1 MPSILVIG
9 SINMDQHMV
18 LPRFPV
24 SGETVMGKALSY
36 SPGGKGGNAAIAAR
50 RLGAQVRFAGCVGR
64 DGFGD
69 TLRRT
74 LCDEDV
80 DCSLLRTTD
89 QAPTGLAPI
98 LVEDGGLNR
107 IIVFPGANM
116 CIRQEDVP
124 AMFQEKVDAV
134 MMQLEIPQEV
144 ILAAGREA
152 KKRGIPVVLDAGP
165 AQDFPVESLESL
177 FILSPNETE
186 TTALTGLPVD
196 TDQQV
201 RAAAAA
207 LQARSGAPYIV
218 LKLGARGAYVLGQ
231 GADAFVPAFPVQA
244 VDPTAAGDT
253 FTGAMTIEYLRSG
266 NILQAVTTAC
276 AAGALCA
283 TRMGAQISL
292 PTMEE
297 VRAFLEE
304 RGAHR
309 S

>member
-1 MPSILVIG
+1 M
-9 SINMDQHMV
+9 
-18 LPRFPV
+18 
-24 SGETVMGKALSY
+24 
-36 SPGGKGGNAAIAAR
+36 
-50 RLGAQVRFAGCVGR
+50 
-64 DGFGD
+64 
-69 TLRRT
+69 
-74 LCDEDV
+74 
-80 DCSLLRTTD
+80 
-89 QAPTGLAPI
+89 
-98 LVEDGGLNR
+98 
-107 IIVFPGANM
+107 
-116 CIRQEDVP
+116 
-124 AMFQEKVDAV
+124 
-134 MMQLEIPQEV
+134 
-144 ILAAGREA
+144 
-152 KKRGIPVVLDAGP
+152 
-165 AQDFPVESLESL
+165 ESLESL

-218 LKLGARGAYVLGQ
+218 LKQGARGAYVLGQ
-231 GADAFVPAFPVQA
+231 GVDAFVPAFPVQA